1 MSPFAGPL
9 FAAALLLAGS
19 GLLKVARPTSAAH
32 ALRAA
37 GLPGSGTTGRLLG
50 GAEVLVA
57 IGTLAFGGRLTAALV
72 GACYLGFA
80 GFVLRVRA
88 TAGDRA
94 GCGCF
99 GAEEAP
105 ATPLHV
111 VVNVVLAVAS
121 ALAVFRPTR
130 GLVSV
135 MAHTPLAGVPFLGFT
150 LVLAW
155 LLFVAL
161 TVVPDLR
168 LAVARRPEPGA
179 GA

>member
-19 GLLKVARPTSAAH
+19 GVLKVARPTSAAH

-37 GLPGSGTTGRLLG
+37 GLPGSGTAGRVLG
-50 GAEVLVA
+50 AAEVV
-57 IGTLAFGGRLTAALV
+57 LALAALAVGGRVTAALV
-72 GACYLGFA
+72 AACYLGFA
-80 GFVLRVRA
+80 AFVLRVRA

-111 VVNVVLAVAS
+111 VVNLLVAVAAGLAV
-121 ALAVFRPTR
+121 VRPTR
-130 GLVSV
+130 GVVWVTS
-135 MAHTPLAGVPFLGFT
+135 HTPLAGIPFLGFT
-150 LVLAW
+150 AVLA
-155 LLFVAL
+155 
-161 TVVPDLR
+161 
-168 LAVARRPEPGA
+168 
-179 GA
+179 